1 MIEKQEAIIEQYGK
15 QNGWNGHGIFI
26 SKTFNDFYATI
37 SMDIIREGELVVF
50 TVTGSGTIYGK
61 RWECKTPLAE
71 FNNIE
76 EFTLGIEDA
85 LRTITS
91 THQTLLRMEKP
102 PKL

>member
-1 MIEKQEAIIEQYGK
+1 MTKQKNIIEQYGK
-15 QNGWNGHGIFI
+15 QNGWSGDGIFI
-26 SKTFNDFYATI
+26 SKAFDDFYATI
-37 SMDIIREGELVVF
+37 GMDIIREGELVVF

-61 RWECKTPLAE
+61 RWQCKTPLAG

-76 EFTLGIEDA
+76 EFTLAMDDA
-85 LRTITS
+85 LRIITY